1 MIAFERLGVV
11 LKNGEPVYGGATTAK
26 FNAGMAVKN
35 DKVHMLYRYA
45 EQLEDTS
52 DVYKSP
58 YAVDHIC
65 HATLTLD
72 GELLSDD
79 ETPVIKCDTKYDS
92 TGCQDPRIVY
102 FEGEYYIFYCGW
114 DINTAPKGEGTP
126 RPMIAKTKDFVTY
139 EKLGVVA
146 LNDKDHFIFP
156 ARINGEIAFVHRVQ
170 PDIQIDYFD
179 SFEDI
184 VNPDMWQA
192 YGKEKSTVM
201 KSEQPF
207 EGQKIGGGVPPIK
220 TDEGW
225 LFIYH
230 GVCDDSAAKS
240 KFRYSVGIALLDL
253 ENPSKVIAR
262 LPYEVLKPETDYELY
277 GDVDNVVFP
286 VGGYVHDGYIYI
298 SYGCADK
305 YVALGRMKF
314 DEVLSE
320 LNKYRID

>member
-102 FEGEYYIFYCGW
+102 FEGEYYNGSKNETYQNGRQEVPLLPHRR
-114 DINTAPKGEGTP
+114 NRQQKGAFG
-126 RPMIAKTKDFVTY
+126 
-139 EKLGVVA
+139 
-146 LNDKDHFIFP
+146 
-156 ARINGEIAFVHRVQ
+156 RIHR
-170 PDIQIDYFD
+170 
-179 SFEDI
+179 
-184 VNPDMWQA
+184 
-192 YGKEKSTVM
+192 
-201 KSEQPF
+201 
-207 EGQKIGGGVPPIK
+207 
-220 TDEGW
+220 
-225 LFIYH
+225 
-230 GVCDDSAAKS
+230 
-240 KFRYSVGIALLDL
+240 
-253 ENPSKVIAR
+253 
-262 LPYEVLKPETDYELY
+262 
-277 GDVDNVVFP
+277 
-286 VGGYVHDGYIYI
+286 
-298 SYGCADK
+298 
-305 YVALGRMKF
+305 
-314 DEVLSE
+314 
-320 LNKYRID
+320 